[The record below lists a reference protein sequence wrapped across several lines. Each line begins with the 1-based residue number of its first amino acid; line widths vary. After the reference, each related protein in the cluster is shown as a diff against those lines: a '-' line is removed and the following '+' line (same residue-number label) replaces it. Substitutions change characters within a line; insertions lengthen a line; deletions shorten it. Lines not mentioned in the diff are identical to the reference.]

1 MIYTKTGEYAIR
13 AILFLARQPK
23 DNLIMSS
30 EIAKS
35 EDIPAHYLAKIL
47 QRMAKYGY
55 VDSFKGRGGGFKIT
69 ELAKKS
75 SILEIVER
83 VEGPVI
89 NLKCVTGLK
98 ECSDEN
104 PCPLH
109 EEWAELRNRIYN
121 LISSKSVQ
129 EVAGTGTGFRAPSAA
144 PGGQRNPR
152 PTYRPAKA
160 SKTPI
165 VRHRATGP
173 PRV

>member
-23 DNLIMSS
+23 EALIMSS
-30 EIAKS
+30 EIAEK

-98 ECSDEN
+98 ECDEEN

-121 LISSKSVQ
+121 LISSRTVQ
-129 EVAGTGTGFRAPSAA
+129 EVAEQYT
-144 PGGQRNPR
+144 
-152 PTYRPAKA
+152 PTLQKV
-160 SKTPI
+160 K
-165 VRHRATGP
+165 
-173 PRV
+173 

>member
-23 DNLIMSS
+23 EKLIMSS
-30 EIAKS
+30 VIAKS
-35 EDIPAHYLAKIL
+35 EEIPAHYLAKIL

-55 VDSFKGRGGGFKIT
+55 VDSFKGRGGGFRIT
-69 ELAKKS
+69 DLAKKS
-75 SILEIVER
+75 SILQIVER

-98 ECSDEN
+98 ECQDEN

-109 EEWAELRNRIYN
+109 EEWAILRERIYN

-129 EVAGTGTGFRAPSAA
+129 EVADKYSETLKRT
-144 PGGQRNPR
+144 
-152 PTYRPAKA
+152 K
-160 SKTPI
+160 
-165 VRHRATGP
+165 
-173 PRV
+173 

>member
-13 AILFLARQPK
+13 AILFLARQSK
-23 DNLIMSS
+23 DSLIMSS
-30 EIAKS
+30 EIAKN

-98 ECSDEN
+98 ECSDEY

-109 EEWAELRNRIYN
+109 DEWAELRNKIYS

-129 EVAGTGTGFRAPSAA
+129 EVAEKYAETLKKPK
-144 PGGQRNPR
+144 Q
-152 PTYRPAKA
+152 
-160 SKTPI
+160 
-165 VRHRATGP
+165 
-173 PRV
+173 

>member
-13 AILFLARQPK
+13 AILYLARQPK
-23 DNLIMSS
+23 DSLLMSAD
-30 EIAKS
+30 IAKS

-98 ECSDEN
+98 ECQEDN

-129 EVAGTGTGFRAPSAA
+129 EVAERYSETLR
-144 PGGQRNPR
+144 
-152 PTYRPAKA
+152 KV
-160 SKTPI
+160 K
-165 VRHRATGP
+165 
-173 PRV
+173 

>member
-13 AILFLARQPK
+13 AILYLARQPK
-23 DNLIMSS
+23 ESLIMSS
-30 EIAKS
+30 DIAKS
-35 EDIPAHYLAKIL
+35 EDIPSHYLAKIL

-69 ELAKKS
+69 DLAKRS

-98 ECSDEN
+98 ECSEEN

-109 EEWAELRNRIYN
+109 EEWAQVRDRIYN
-121 LISSKSVQ
+121 LISSKSVE
-129 EVAGTGTGFRAPSAA
+129 EVANNYADTLNKRKIP
-144 PGGQRNPR
+144 QE
-152 PTYRPAKA
+152 
-160 SKTPI
+160 
-165 VRHRATGP
+165 
-173 PRV
+173 

>member
-23 DNLIMSS
+23 GTLIMSS
-30 EIAKS
+30 EIAEK
-35 EDIPAHYLAKIL
+35 EEIPSHYLAKIL

-55 VDSFKGRGGGFKIT
+55 VDSYKGRGGGFKIT
-69 ELAKKS
+69 KLANQS

-98 ECSDEN
+98 ECSDEF

-109 EEWAELRNRIYN
+109 EEWSELRDRIYN
-121 LISSKSVQ
+121 LISSRSVQ
-129 EVAGTGTGFRAPSAA
+129 EVAEKYAETLR
-144 PGGQRNPR
+144 GG
-152 PTYRPAKA
+152 K
-160 SKTPI
+160 
-165 VRHRATGP
+165 
-173 PRV
+173 

>member
-13 AILFLARQPK
+13 AILYLARQPK
-23 DNLIMSS
+23 EALVMSS
-30 EIAKS
+30 EIAES
-35 EDIPAHYLAKIL
+35 EEIPSHYLAKIL

-69 ELAKKS
+69 ELAQRS

-129 EVAGTGTGFRAPSAA
+129 EVADKYSAKLKKS
-144 PGGQRNPR
+144 R
-152 PTYRPAKA
+152 
-160 SKTPI
+160 
-165 VRHRATGP
+165 
-173 PRV
+173 

>member
-23 DNLIMSS
+23 DSLIMSS
-30 EIAKS
+30 DIAKT
-35 EDIPAHYLAKIL
+35 EEIPTHYLAKIL

-98 ECSDEN
+98 ECTDEN

-109 EEWAELRNRIYN
+109 NEWAELRNRIYN

-129 EVAGTGTGFRAPSAA
+129 EVAEKYSIEL
-144 PGGQRNPR
+144 
-152 PTYRPAKA
+152 K
-160 SKTPI
+160 KI
-165 VRHRATGP
+165 D
-173 PRV
+173 

>member
-23 DNLIMSS
+23 EALIMSS
-30 EIAKS
+30 EIAEK
-35 EDIPAHYLAKIL
+35 EDIPTHYLAKIL

-98 ECSDEN
+98 ECDEEN

-121 LISSKSVQ
+121 LISSRTVQ
-129 EVAGTGTGFRAPSAA
+129 EVAEQYT
-144 PGGQRNPR
+144 
-152 PTYRPAKA
+152 PTLQKAK
-160 SKTPI
+160 
-165 VRHRATGP
+165 
-173 PRV
+173 

>member
-13 AILFLARQPK
+13 SILFLARQQK
-23 DNLIMSS
+23 DSLIMSS

-35 EDIPAHYLAKIL
+35 EEIPAHYLAKIL

-69 ELAKKS
+69 ELALKS

-98 ECSDEN
+98 ECSDET

-109 EEWAELRNRIYN
+109 EEWSELRNKIYN
-121 LISSKSVQ
+121 LISSRTVQ
-129 EVAGTGTGFRAPSAA
+129 EVAEKYADTLRR
-144 PGGQRNPR
+144 Q
-152 PTYRPAKA
+152 AK
-160 SKTPI
+160 S
-165 VRHRATGP
+165 
-173 PRV
+173 

>member
-23 DNLIMSS
+23 ENLIMSS

-55 VDSFKGRGGGFKIT
+55 VDSFKGRGGGFQIT
-69 ELAKKS
+69 DLALKS

-109 EEWAELRNRIYN
+109 EEWAQVRERIFQ
-121 LISSKSVQ
+121 LVSSKTVQ
-129 EVAGTGTGFRAPSAA
+129 EVAEKYAETL
-144 PGGQRNPR
+144 N
-152 PTYRPAKA
+152 KN
-160 SKTPI
+160 K
-165 VRHRATGP
+165 
-173 PRV
+173 

>member
-1 MIYTKTGEYAIR
+1 
-13 AILFLARQPK
+13 
-23 DNLIMSS
+23 MSS

-35 EDIPAHYLAKIL
+35 EEIPAHYLAKIL

-55 VDSFKGRGGGFKIT
+55 VDSFKGRGGGFQIT
-69 ELAKKS
+69 DLALKS

-109 EEWAELRNRIYN
+109 EEWALVRERIYQ
-121 LISSKSVQ
+121 LVSSKSVQ
-129 EVAGTGTGFRAPSAA
+129 EVAEKYAETL
-144 PGGQRNPR
+144 N
-152 PTYRPAKA
+152 KN
-160 SKTPI
+160 K
-165 VRHRATGP
+165 
-173 PRV
+173 

>member
-13 AILFLARQPK
+13 AVLYLARQPK
-23 DNLIMSS
+23 EALVMSS
-30 EIAKS
+30 EIAES
-35 EDIPAHYLAKIL
+35 EEIPSHYLAKIL

-69 ELAKKS
+69 ELAQRS

-129 EVAGTGTGFRAPSAA
+129 EVADKYSDTLKKNR
-144 PGGQRNPR
+144 
-152 PTYRPAKA
+152 
-160 SKTPI
+160 
-165 VRHRATGP
+165 
-173 PRV
+173 

>member
-23 DNLIMSS
+23 DSLIMSS
-30 EIAKS
+30 EIAKH

-69 ELAKKS
+69 ELAQKS

-98 ECSDEN
+98 ECSDEH

-109 EEWAELRNRIYN
+109 EEWSELRNRIYV

-129 EVAGTGTGFRAPSAA
+129 EVADKYAETLRQNADA
-144 PGGQRNPR
+144 
-152 PTYRPAKA
+152 
-160 SKTPI
+160 
-165 VRHRATGP
+165 
-173 PRV
+173 

>member
-13 AILFLARQPK
+13 AILFLARQSK
-23 DNLIMSS
+23 DRLVMSS

-35 EDIPAHYLAKIL
+35 EDIPSHYLAKIL

-55 VDSFKGRGGGFKIT
+55 VDSFKGRGGGFRIT

-98 ECSDEN
+98 ECSEEN

-109 EEWAELRNRIYN
+109 DEWEELRNRIYN

-129 EVAGTGTGFRAPSAA
+129 EVAEKYAETL
-144 PGGQRNPR
+144 
-152 PTYRPAKA
+152 
-160 SKTPI
+160 SKNTS
-165 VRHRATGP
+165 RQK
-173 PRV
+173 